1 MLGIL
6 DGRVLGCLLEKERTT
21 PDQYPLTLNALLLAC
36 NQSTN
41 REPVMNVE
49 VHEVDASITSMKS
62 AGLVRIVH
70 PSHGRNV
77 TRFRQVAD
85 EQFRWTPE
93 QASLMSVLLVR
104 GPQTIAELKTRSE
117 RLHAFASLDEVEGT
131 LQSLATSDEP
141 FAVQLERQSGQKEL
155 RWQQRLADE
164 AEPGPARLAPSN
176 SVTDQLHDRV
186 AQLESRLERLEAALG
201 DLLG

>member
-1 MLGIL
+1 M
-6 DGRVLGCLLEKERTT
+6 LEKERTT

-70 PSHGRNV
+70 PSHGRSV

-85 EQFRWTPE
+85 EHFRWTPE

-104 GPQTIAELKTRSE
+104 GPQTVAELKARSE
-117 RLHAFASLDEVEGT
+117 RLHTFASLDQVDGT
-131 LQSLATSDEP
+131 LQSLATGDEP
-141 FAVQLERQSGQKEL
+141 FAVRLERQSGHKEL
-155 RWQQRLADE
+155 RWQQLLAVE
-164 AEPGPARLAPSN
+164 AVPGPARHAPSI
-176 SVTDQLHDRV
+176 SVTDPLHDRV
-186 AQLESRLERLEAALG
+186 AQLESRVERLEAALG
-201 DLLG
+201 DLLA